1 MSAAS
6 RSEAT
11 IRVEATVALI
21 IVDGAAHAE
30 SEDHMKYALLVYG
43 DEHQRDTMGSSERQA
58 FGNACRENDT
68 ALRQRGYL
76 LAAAE
81 LQSSGAAATVQMEN
95 GSLAVTAGR
104 VVETREQL
112 LACMTIQARDLNEA
126 IQIAATMPQ
135 ARVGSIEVRPLAPL
149 DQP

>member
-1 MSAAS
+1 MP
-6 RSEAT
+6 SE
-11 IRVEATVALI
+11 
-21 IVDGAAHAE
+21 G
-30 SEDHMKYALLVYG
+30 HMQYALLIYG
-43 DEHQRDTMGSSERQA
+43 DEHHLDTLISSERQA
-58 FGNACRENDT
+58 FGNACRDNDT
-68 ALRQRGYL
+68 ALSQRGYL

-81 LQSSGAAATVQMEN
+81 LQGRRAATTVRIEN
-95 GSLAVTAGR
+95 GTLAVTAGP